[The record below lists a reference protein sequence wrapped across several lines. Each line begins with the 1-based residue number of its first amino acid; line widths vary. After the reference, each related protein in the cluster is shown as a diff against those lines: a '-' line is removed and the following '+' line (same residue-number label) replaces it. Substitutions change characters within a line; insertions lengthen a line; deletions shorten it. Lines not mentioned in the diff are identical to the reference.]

1 MSVPA
6 MRPSYA
12 ANWRDWSRRATTLG
26 MSPEASRIMG
36 RTHGTRIWSWA
47 RTRMVELPYCPSEV
61 AVRRH
66 LRRPGGLRPVGY
78 APLGNRHETLQR
90 GVHRRQEPDRIFT
103 GRTVEPRHP

>member
-1 MSVPA
+1 
-6 MRPSYA
+6 
-12 ANWRDWSRRATTLG
+12 
-26 MSPEASRIMG
+26 MG

-61 AVRRH
+61 AVRHH
-66 LRRPGGLRPVGY
+66 LRRPGGLRPVGC

-103 GRTVEPRHP
+103 GRIHDSLAIGSTVQIGSTPY